1 MGRNKW
7 QSMRMLDTADRDLK
21 QQGTIL
27 VVFVQF
33 SEVVVAL
40 EQFLLD
46 IYLKGFDQEI
56 KNKFWPSEIGTYLMF
71 PWNLSVSKFI
81 SKKFIIKKFISKIA
95 PGLLCPDSIC
105 FST

>member
-1 MGRNKW
+1 
-7 QSMRMLDTADRDLK
+7 MRMLDTADRDLK

-56 KNKFWPSEIGTYLMF
+56 KNKF
-71 PWNLSVSKFI
+71 
-81 SKKFIIKKFISKIA
+81 
-95 PGLLCPDSIC
+95 
-105 FST
+105 

>member
-1 MGRNKW
+1 MTVHEDAEY
-7 QSMRMLDTADRDLK
+7 SRDLK

-33 SEVVVAL
+33 SEVVDL

-81 SKKFIIKKFISKIA
+81 SKKFISKKFIIKKFISKIA